1 MHNNAPSSINRTI
14 NGLKEKLEIFEND
27 KEMCKTINLV
37 LKRVKIYNYDVYS
50 KKEIYLKVMGER
62 DVDSVS
68 ITFPEA
74 CWMKTKRGI
83 FDFAFNLQ
91 ELMTENHII
100 LDGLLLAEPNDQK
113 TIKYVL

>member
-1 MHNNAPSSINRTI
+1 
-14 NGLKEKLEIFEND
+14 
-27 KEMCKTINLV
+27 MCKTINLV
-37 LKRVKIYNYDVYS
+37 LKRVKIYNYSVYS
-50 KKEIYLKVMGER
+50 KKDIYLKVMGER

-91 ELMTENHII
+91 ELNDRKSYNIGWII
-100 LDGLLLAEPNDQK
+100 ISRTQ
-113 TIKYVL
+113 